1 MKKLLTSTLL
11 TLALCSVANAYTSQ
25 DIDVKITAQE
35 QKNEQYQNFI
45 WDQEK
50 INSLQERQNKG
61 QEEFNNAQFEIN
73 KINRLNFESIN
84 SKLSSIY
91 KAPDSEADRLRSKIR
106 DLESEVDKLRSIN
119 SRIDQ
124 RLMTLE
130 RKVK

>member
-1 MKKLLTSTLL
+1 MKKLFTSTLL
-11 TLALCSVANAYTSQ
+11 TLALCSSANANENKNINNNVQS
-25 DIDVKITAQE
+25 QE
-35 QKNEQYQNFI
+35 QKNEIYQNFI

-61 QEEFNNAQFEIN
+61 QEEFNDAQLEIN

-91 KAPDSEADRLRSKIR
+91 KAPDSDADRLRSKIR
-106 DLESEVDKLRSIN
+106 DLESEVDRLRSIN

-124 RLMTLE
+124 RLMNLE
-130 RKVK
+130 RNVK

>member
-1 MKKLLTSTLL
+1 MKKLFAATATF
-11 TLALCSVANAYTSQ
+11 LALCEVANAYTSQ
-25 DIDVKITAQE
+25 DIDIKLNAQE

-61 QEEFNNAQFEIN
+61 QEEFNDAQLEIN

-91 KAPDSEADRLRSKIR
+91 KAPDSDADRLRSKIR
-106 DLESEVDKLRSIN
+106 DLESEVDKLRSVN

>member
-1 MKKLLTSTLL
+1 MKKLFIVATL
-11 TLALCSVANAYTSQ
+11 TLALCGVANAYTSQ
-25 DIDVKITAQE
+25 DIDIKLNTQE
-35 QKNEQYQNFI
+35 QKNEIYQNFI

-61 QEEFNNAQFEIN
+61 QKEFNDAQFEIN

-91 KAPDSEADRLRSKIR
+91 KAPDSDADRLRSKIR
-106 DLESEVDKLRSIN
+106 DLESEVDRLRSIN

>member
-1 MKKLLTSTLL
+1 MKKLLTSILL

-25 DIDVKITAQE
+25 DIDVKITEQE

-45 WDQEK
+45 LDQEK

-61 QEEFNNAQFEIN
+61 QEEFNDAQLEIN

-91 KAPDSEADRLRSKIR
+91 KAPDSDADRLRSKII

>member
-61 QEEFNNAQFEIN
+61 QEEFNNAQLEIN

-91 KAPDSEADRLRSKIR
+91 KAPDSDADRLRSKIR